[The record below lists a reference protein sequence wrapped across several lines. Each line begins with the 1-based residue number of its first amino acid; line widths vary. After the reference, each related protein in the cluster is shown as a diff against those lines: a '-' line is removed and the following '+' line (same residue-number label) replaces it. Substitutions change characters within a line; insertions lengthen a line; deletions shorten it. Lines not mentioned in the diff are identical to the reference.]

1 MTAAPGA
8 RHNAPMKVL
17 LGVTGG
23 IAAYK
28 ACDLVRRLR
37 EGGHDVQVVMTEAA
51 QRFVTPMTF
60 EVLSARPVGTSLW
73 AGADPSIEHIRLA
86 RWPDVIAVAPATAN
100 TIGRL
105 AHGLAEDLL
114 STVVLA
120 SRADVPVVIAPAMNT
135 AMWENPLVRRNVEA
149 LAAVDGG
156 RRYRF
161 VEPAE
166 KTLACGESGLGALAE
181 EARILQAI
189 EAAHRA

>member
-1 MTAAPGA
+1 
-8 RHNAPMKVL
+8 MKVL

-28 ACDLVRRLR
+28 ACELVRRLR
-37 EGGHDVQVVMTEAA
+37 DGAHEVQVVMTEAA

-60 EVLSARPVGTSLW
+60 EVLSGKPVGVSLW
-73 AGADPSIEHIRLA
+73 EGKDPSIEHIRLA
-86 RWPDVIAVAPATAN
+86 RWPDVIVVAPATAN

-114 STVVLA
+114 TTVVLA

-135 AMWENPLVRRNVEA
+135 AMWDNPLVRRNIET
-149 LAAVDGG
+149 LAGVDGG

-161 VEPAE
+161 VEPAD
-166 KTLACGESGLGALAE
+166 KTLACGESGMGALAD

-189 EAAHRA
+189 TSASQG

>member
-1 MTAAPGA
+1 
-8 RHNAPMKVL
+8 MKVL

-23 IAAYK
+23 IAVYK

-73 AGADPSIEHIRLA
+73 GGADPSIEHIRLA
-86 RWPDVIAVAPATAN
+86 RWPDVIVVAPATAN

-105 AHGLAEDLL
+105 ANGLAEDLL

-135 AMWENPLVRRNVEA
+135 AMWENPLVRRNVDA

-161 VEPAE
+161 VAPAE
-166 KTLACGESGLGALAE
+166 RTLACGETGLGALAE
-181 EARILQAI
+181 EARIVQAV
-189 EAAHRA
+189 EAASLS

>member
-1 MTAAPGA
+1 
-8 RHNAPMKVL
+8 MKVL

-23 IAAYK
+23 IAVYK
-28 ACDLVRRLR
+28 ACELVRRLR

-60 EVLSARPVGTSLW
+60 EVLSGRPVGTSLW
-73 AGADPSIEHIRLA
+73 EGKDPSIEHIRLA
-86 RWPDVIAVAPATAN
+86 RWPDVIALAPATAN
-100 TIGRL
+100 TLGRL

-135 AMWENPLVRRNVEA
+135 AMWDNPLVRRNIET

-166 KTLACGESGLGALAE
+166 KTLACGESGIGALADE
-181 EARILQAI
+181 PRILVAI
-189 EAAHRA
+189 ADAGRT